1 MKKQPERTEQTR
13 KALMEAF
20 WKLYCE
26 KKIEKITVREI
37 VTLAG
42 FYRSTFYEYFRDIY
56 DVLEQIEQQLLDD
69 FEQTS
74 ARSRTFH
81 SMEAVLENVLTFY
94 EANGERIAVLLGPKG
109 DPVFASRAME
119 KIKENLLMQ
128 RQLPKEDMEADLLFH
143 MAASNMIAMLNYWEA
158 HRDTVTLRQVF
169 STGAA
174 IVSKGMAERFLPLND
189 KDKDNDKNRLK
200 EDFNV

>member
-1 MKKQPERTEQTR
+1 MNKQPERTGQTR
-13 KALMEAF
+13 KALMDAF

-42 FYRSTFYEYFRDIY
+42 FYRSTFYEYFRDVY

-81 SMEAVLENVLTFY
+81 SVEDVMENVLTFY
-94 EANGERIAVLLGPKG
+94 EANGERISVLLGSRG
-109 DPVFASRAME
+109 DPVFASRALE

-128 RQLPKEDMEADLLFH
+128 RQLPREDVEADLMFH
-143 MAASNMIAMLNYWEA
+143 MAASNMIALLNYWEA
-158 HRDTVTLRQVF
+158 HRDTVSLRQVF
-169 STGAA
+169 SLGAS
-174 IVSKGMAERFLPLND
+174 ILSKGLQKPFLPID
-189 KDKDNDKNRLK
+189 GIDNNNK
-200 EDFNV
+200 EDSNA